1 MALCKKEK
9 DMKTILRCPGN
20 YLSWIFLFVMV
31 KGAIAQSVSITGTI
45 TNPDLMP
52 IRGAVVALYK
62 GGLSATTDAS
72 GAFSITGTAGVVSVV
87 SMAGINS
94 IMIENGYLKFSL
106 AGEEQVAFSVFNSRG
121 ELVNPVVNQRFNQ
134 GSHSI
139 SIQKQDAA
147 GLKLLRMKIGSSS
160 YLFKVVN
167 LHCGALSL
175 SAFVTSSNHSLLK
188 SSASVDSLKV
198 TAARYKL
205 LMQGIDSYT
214 QSNLKLVLTSS
225 IDTGIGA
232 SLHGNRPFPDD
243 NPWNT
248 PIDKDTLDPLSDKII
263 AGIGLDVSLHPDFC
277 GQYNG
282 GVCGIPYVVVTAK
295 TPKVKVTFGY
305 AGESDP
311 GPYPIPANAPI
322 EGGATSTGDR
332 HVLIIDRDNW
342 ILYELYAAYPPPTS
356 WIAGSGAIFNL
367 ESNALRPAGWTSA
380 DAAGLP
386 IFPGL
391 VRYDEVVEQKQILH
405 AVRFTVANSR
415 HAYIPPAT
423 HIASSLTADTLPPM
437 GMRVRLKASVDI
449 SGYSANMQVILK
461 ALKTYGMIMAD
472 NGSNWYVSGAPDS
485 RFDDNELNTLKQIKG
500 RDFEV
505 VKMRGMVTQ

>member
-1 MALCKKEK
+1 
-9 DMKTILRCPGN
+9 MKIILKCPGN
-20 YLSWIFLFVMV
+20 YLSWIFLFVVV
-31 KGAIAQSVSITGTI
+31 KGAIAQSVSITGTV

-52 IRGAVVALYK
+52 IRGAVVALDK

-72 GAFSITGTAGVVSVV
+72 GAFSITGTAGVVSGV
-87 SMAGINS
+87 SRAGGNS
-94 IMIENGYLKFSL
+94 ISISGGVVKFSL
-106 AGEEQVAFSVFNSRG
+106 SNDEQISLSIFNGKGAVIKSVFKQ
-121 ELVNPVVNQRFNQ
+121 VYKA
-134 GSHSI
+134 GSYSI
-139 SIQKQDAA
+139 EMGKFDAA
-147 GLKLLRMKIGSSS
+147 GLKIVRMDIGSSS
-160 YLFKVVN
+160 YTFKVIDVQGSTVRSFIQNKNQN
-167 LHCGALSL
+167 LTLSK
-175 SAFVTSSNHSLLK
+175 TSV
-188 SSASVDSLKV
+188 SVDSLKV

-214 QSNLKLVLTSS
+214 LSNVKLILTSS

-248 PIDKDTLDPLSDKII
+248 PVDKDTLDPLSDKII

-277 GQYNG
+277 GQWNG

-295 TPKVKVTFGY
+295 TPKVAVTFGY

-311 GPYPIPANAPI
+311 GPYPIPANALI
-322 EGGATSTGDR
+322 EGGPASTGDR
-332 HVLIIDRDNW
+332 HILIIDRDNW
-342 ILYELYAAYPPPTS
+342 ILYELFAAYPPGTG
-356 WIAGSGAIFNL
+356 WTAGSGAIFKL
-367 ESNALRPAGWTSA
+367 DSDSLRPAGWTSA

-423 HIASSLTADTLPPM
+423 HIASSMTADTLPPM

-449 SGYSANMQVILK
+449 SGYSASMQVILK

>member
-1 MALCKKEK
+1 MNTYLFRPRFVPPA
-9 DMKTILRCPGN
+9 IL
-20 YLSWIFLFVMV
+20 LLAAFLVSS
-31 KGAIAQSVSITGTI
+31 AQSVSITGTV

-52 IRGAVVALYK
+52 IRGAVVALDK

-72 GAFSITGTAGVVSVV
+72 GAFSITGTAGVMSAVSR
-87 SMAGINS
+87 AGVNAISINGRY
-94 IMIENGYLKFSL
+94 IKFSL
-106 AGEEQVAFSVFNSRG
+106 SKDEQISLSVFNSKG
-121 ELVNPVVNQRFNQ
+121 EATKSVFRQVYKS
-134 GSHSI
+134 GSYSI
-139 SIQKQDAA
+139 DLGRYDAA
-147 GLKLLRMKIGSSS
+147 GLKIVRMEIGSSS
-160 YLFKVVN
+160 YTFKVIDIKGSTVQSFIN
-167 LHCGALSL
+167 NKNQYLTLS
-175 SAFVTSSNHSLLK
+175 K
-188 SSASVDSLKV
+188 MSASVDSLKV

-205 LMQGIDSYT
+205 LMHGIDSYT

-232 SLHGNRPFPDD
+232 SLHGARPFPND

-248 PIDKDTLDPLSDKII
+248 PIDKDTIDTLSDKII
-263 AGIGLDVSLHPDFC
+263 SSIGLDVGLHPDF
-277 GQYNG
+277 GANWNG
-282 GVCGIPYVVVTAK
+282 GPFGIPYVVVTAK
-295 TPKVKVTFGY
+295 TPKKAVTFGY

-322 EGGATSTGDR
+322 EGGAASTGDR
-332 HVLIIDRDNW
+332 HILIIERDNW
-342 ILYELYAAYPPPTS
+342 ILYELYAAYPPGTG
-356 WIAGSGAIFNL
+356 WTAGSGAIFNL

-405 AVRFTVANSR
+405 AVRFTVVNSR
-415 HAYIPPAT
+415 SAYIPPAT
-423 HIASSLTADTLPPM
+423 HMASSKIADTLPPM

-449 SGYSANMQVILK
+449 SAYSANIQVILK
-461 ALKTYGMIMAD
+461 AFKTYGMIMAD
-472 NGSNWYVSGAPDS
+472 NGSNWYVSGAPDARWS
-485 RFDDNELNTLKQIKG
+485 DDELSALKNIKG

>member
-1 MALCKKEK
+1 
-9 DMKTILRCPGN
+9 MKTNLRSPCFVPAV
-20 YLSWIFLFVMV
+20 IFLLASFLNSSS
-31 KGAIAQSVSITGTI
+31 QSVSITGAV

-52 IRGAVVALYK
+52 IRGAVVALDK
-62 GGLSATTDAS
+62 GGLSATTNAS
-72 GAFSITGTAGVVSVV
+72 GAFSITGTAGVMSAVSR
-87 SMAGINS
+87 AGVNS
-94 IMIENGYLKFSL
+94 ISISGGVVKFSL
-106 AGEEQVAFSVFNSRG
+106 SNDEQVSLSVFNCRG
-121 ELVNPVVNQRFNQ
+121 EATKSVFKQVYKSGN
-134 GSHSI
+134 HSI
-139 SIQKQDAA
+139 EVGKYVAA
-147 GLKLLRMKIGSSS
+147 GLKIVCMNIGSSS
-160 YLFKVVN
+160 YTFKVIDIKGSTGQSFIN
-167 LHCGALSL
+167 NKNQYLTLSK
-175 SAFVTSSNHSLLK
+175 T
-188 SSASVDSLKV
+188 SASVDSLKV

-205 LMQGIDSYT
+205 LMHGIDSYT
-214 QSNLKLVLTSS
+214 QTNLKLVLTSS

-232 SLHGNRPFPDD
+232 SLHGARPFPDD

-248 PIDKDTLDPLSDKII
+248 PIDKDTLDPLSDRII

-277 GQYNG
+277 GQWNG
-282 GVCGIPYVVVTAK
+282 GVCGIPYVVVTVK
-295 TPKVKVTFGY
+295 TPKVNVTFDY

-322 EGGATSTGDR
+322 EGGAASTGDR
-332 HVLIIDRDNW
+332 HILIIDRDNW
-342 ILYELYAAYPPPTS
+342 ILYELFAAYPPGTG
-356 WIAGSGAIFNL
+356 WTAGSGAIFRL
-367 ESNALRPAGWTSA
+367 DSDSLRPAGWTSA

-415 HAYIPPAT
+415 SAYIPPAT
-423 HIASSLTADTLPPM
+423 HIASSKTADTLPPM
-437 GMRVRLKASVDI
+437 GMRVRLKASVNI

-472 NGSNWYVSGAPDS
+472 NGSNWYVSGAPDG

-505 VKMRGMVTQ
+505 VKMRGMVIQ